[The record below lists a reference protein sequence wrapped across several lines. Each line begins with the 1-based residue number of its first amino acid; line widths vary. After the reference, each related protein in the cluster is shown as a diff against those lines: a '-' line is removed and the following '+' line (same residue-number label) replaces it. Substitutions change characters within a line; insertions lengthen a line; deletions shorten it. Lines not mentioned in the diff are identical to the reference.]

1 MIHDPVPPE
10 AWEAEGARVAGSLE
24 DVAAAV
30 VIGGEP
36 ESALLVAMAIAR
48 AQPDGRRVAIG
59 DLVGGLEGL
68 EARPNEPGLLEC
80 FRDGVSVSSIGWAIS
95 DDPPVF
101 ALPSGH
107 GPVAERWLMES
118 ARWTR
123 LVAGFRE
130 VDALLLLI
138 APAHAP
144 GLASLI
150 DAVDGV
156 VAVDLP
162 PMLTRAWPLIATVD
176 RPEAELPMI
185 GTPAQGLTAIS
196 DATNGGRKRTKRRRI
211 GAGLGAL
218 AIALL
223 AAWFAFGDAS
233 RARGAAD
240 GSDLLGTGD
249 SSASGDARESGGS
262 RPSDGQ
268 TAANAP
274 LIPTDTITLP
284 PVVNPEAEPI
294 AANFAVELVAANTL
308 SGANSGLVM
317 RGQELPA
324 PTLAPVQLGSDGR
337 PWFRA
342 LTGAWHERDDAQ
354 AWLDA
359 LRDRGLL
366 RQDVGRVL
374 RVPYALLLA
383 TGIRQSDVP
392 AAIARWDALGI
403 PAYALVQDDGSAR
416 VFAGAFETS
425 GQAAL
430 LAKSLRDLGTAPVV
444 AFRTGRTF

>member
-1 MIHDPVPPE
+1 MYDPVPPE

-36 ESALLVAMAIAR
+36 EAALLVALAIAR
-48 AQPDGRRVAIG
+48 GQADGRRVAIG
-59 DLVGGLEGL
+59 DLVGGLEPL

-95 DDPPVF
+95 DEPPIF

-118 ARWTR
+118 ARWSR

-130 VDALLLLI
+130 VDALLLLV

-162 PMLTRAWPLIATVD
+162 PVLTRAWPLIATVD
-176 RPEAELPMI
+176 RPEPELPVI
-185 GTPAQGLTAIS
+185 GTPAQA
-196 DATNGGRKRTKRRRI
+196 AEPVRVPAAGRARAWR
-211 GAGLGAL
+211 AL
-218 AIALL
+218 AAVG
-223 AAWFAFGDAS
+223 AVTVAGVGAWVGFGGQVDAPVVS
-233 RARGAAD
+233 
-240 GSDLLGTGD
+240 
-249 SSASGDARESGGS
+249 
-262 RPSDGQ
+262 
-268 TAANAP
+268 TAEATP
-274 LIPTDTITLP
+274 VEPVPTDTITLP
-284 PVVNPEAEPI
+284 PVVNPEDEAI
-294 AANFAVELVAANTL
+294 ARNFAVELVAANTL
-308 SGANSGLVM
+308 AGANSRLVM

-324 PTLAPVQLGSDGR
+324 PTLAPVQLTSDGR

-342 LTGAWHERDDAQ
+342 LTGAWHERDEAQ

-383 TGIRQSDVP
+383 SGIRPPDVP
-392 AAIARWDALGI
+392 AALARWDAVGI

>member
-1 MIHDPVPPE
+1 MIQDPVPPE

-36 ESALLVAMAIAR
+36 EAALLVAMAIAR

-80 FRDGVSVSSIGWAIS
+80 FRDGVAVSSIGWAIS
-95 DDPPVF
+95 DDPPIF

-162 PMLTRAWPLIATVD
+162 PVLTRAWPLIATVD

-185 GTPAQGLTAIS
+185 GTPAQGLTALS
-196 DATNGGRKRTKRRRI
+196 EAASGGRKRTQSRRI
-211 GAGLGAL
+211 GAALGAL

-223 AAWFAFGDAS
+223 AAWFAFGDAG
-233 RARGAAD
+233 RARGAAG
-240 GSDLLGTGD
+240 GSNLLAAGD
-249 SSASGDARESGGS
+249 SSLSGDS
-262 RPSDGQ
+262 RPSAGQ
-268 TAANAP
+268 TAAATP
-274 LIPTDTITLP
+274 PIPTDTITLP

-324 PTLAPVQLGSDGR
+324 PTLAPVQIGSDGR

-342 LTGAWHERDDAQ
+342 LTGAWHERDAAQ
-354 AWLDA
+354 DWLDA

-383 TGIRQSDVP
+383 SGIRSSDVP
-392 AAIARWDALGI
+392 AALARWHALGI

>member
-1 MIHDPVPPE
+1 MIQDPVPPE

-30 VIGGEP
+30 LIGGEP
-36 ESALLVAMAIAR
+36 EAALLVAMAIAR

-80 FRDGVSVSSIGWAIS
+80 FRDGVAVSSVGWAIS
-95 DDPPVF
+95 DDPPIF

-162 PMLTRAWPLIATVD
+162 PVLTRAWPLIATVD

-196 DATNGGRKRTKRRRI
+196 DATNGGRKRTQIRRL
-211 GAGLGAL
+211 GTGLGAL
-218 AIALL
+218 GVALL
-223 AAWFAFGDAS
+223 VGWFAFDDAS
-233 RARGAAD
+233 RARGAGAV
-240 GSDLLGTGD
+240 S
-249 SSASGDARESGGS
+249 
-262 RPSDGQ
+262 GQ
-268 TAANAP
+268 TAAIAP
-274 LIPTDTITLP
+274 PIPTDTITLP

-308 SGANSGLVM
+308 PGANSALVM

-324 PTLAPVQLGSDGR
+324 PTLAPVQIGSDGR

-342 LTGAWHERDDAQ
+342 LTGAWHERDAAQ
-354 AWLDA
+354 DWLDA

-383 TGIRQSDVP
+383 SGIRSSDVP
-392 AAIARWDALGI
+392 AALARWHALGI